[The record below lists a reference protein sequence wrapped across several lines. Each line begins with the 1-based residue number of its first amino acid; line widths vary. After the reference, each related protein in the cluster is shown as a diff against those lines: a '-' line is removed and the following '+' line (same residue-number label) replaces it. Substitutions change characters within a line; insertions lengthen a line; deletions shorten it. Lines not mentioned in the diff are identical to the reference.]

1 METCID
7 EIAPDLFR
15 LSTYIARNNLQFNQ
29 FLVTDDEPLLYHT
42 GLRRIFPQVRA
53 AVASVMDP
61 ARIRWIGFSHF
72 EADECGSL
80 NEWLALA
87 PQAKPVCGKI
97 GALVNI
103 NDFIGGRAHVMS
115 TGEVLA
121 TGRYRFQFL
130 ETPQVPHAWDA
141 SLLFEEISATLFCSD
156 LFLQTGEHCALTE
169 EDVVKTA
176 RQSLLAYEKGPLHH
190 AYPYAAWTDTTLQML
205 AGLRPKLLAIM
216 HGSSYRGDGA
226 RALRQLAAM
235 YASTLGEAEK
245 EWERQPGRT

>member
-1 METCID
+1 MKTRID
-7 EIAPDLFR
+7 EIAPDLYR

-42 GLRRIFPQVRA
+42 GLRGIFPQVRD
-53 AVASVMDP
+53 AVATVMDP
-61 ARIRWIGFSHF
+61 ASIRWIGFSHF

-103 NDFIGGRAHVMS
+103 NDYIGGRAHVMS

-121 TGRYRFQFL
+121 TGRHRFQFL

-141 SLLFEEISATLFCSD
+141 SLLFEECGATLFCSD
-156 LFLQTGEHCALTE
+156 LFLQKGELAALTE
-169 EDVVKTA
+169 EDVVEST
-176 RQSLLAYEKGPLHH
+176 RQSLLSYETGPLHH
-190 AYPYAAWTDTTLQML
+190 AFPYVSWTDTTLQML

-235 YASTLGEAEK
+235 YASILGEAVK
-245 EWERQPGRT
+245 EWERQPGRP